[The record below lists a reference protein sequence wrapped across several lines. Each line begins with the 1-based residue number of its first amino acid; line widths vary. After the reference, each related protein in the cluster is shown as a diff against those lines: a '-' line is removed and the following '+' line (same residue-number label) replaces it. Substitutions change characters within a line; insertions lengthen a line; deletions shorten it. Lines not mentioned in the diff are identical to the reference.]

1 MSPQTH
7 KAEGTADSRLGLI
20 QAPGAG
26 GGGSRDGL
34 DICSKPALIQTSA
47 CSSVLYCIQ

>member
-7 KAEGTADSRLGLI
+7 KAEGTANSRLGLI
-20 QAPGAG
+20 QALVQVEEGA
-26 GGGSRDGL
+26 RDGL

-47 CSSVLYCIQ
+47 CSSGLYFLQ